1 MESFMHAGKLRGF
14 LLVVLL
20 ALGACNR
27 PEASSSIPQT
37 QLAPQPVA
45 PSESIPTEADL
56 NKAFLPAISANVGT
70 PQGVQVDP
78 HVEILVNQTEVKVG
92 EVITITGRPVELGLP
107 YFYLIVRDE
116 GVQQV
121 EPLVQV
127 TYDNQVK
134 PMSGTSQILE
144 IISSEGKLDLATF
157 QLKAIAPGQTTI
169 TISATGE
176 VNVGS
181 SGSYMWSGGGSGD
194 VLIVVS
200 P

>member
-1 MESFMHAGKLRGF
+1 MNSRYVRG
-14 LLVVLL
+14 LILVVLIVL
-20 ALGACNR
+20 TACNR
-27 PEASSSIPQT
+27 PEAPSLLPPT
-37 QLAPQPVA
+37 ELLPQPAA
-45 PSESIPTEADL
+45 PSEPTLAESEL
-56 NKAFLPAISANVGT
+56 NKAFLPAINANGGT
-70 PQGVQVDP
+70 PEGVQVDP
-78 HVEILVNQTEVKVG
+78 HVEILASQTDLKVG
-92 EVITITGRPVELGLP
+92 EVLTITGRPVELGLP

-134 PMSGTSQILE
+134 PMTGTSQVLE
-144 IISSEGKLDLATF
+144 IVSAEGQMDLATF
-157 QLKAIAPGQTTI
+157 QLKAISAGQTTI

-194 VLIVVS
+194 VLITVS